1 MVFGAV
7 RKGFLAHLEYLC
19 IMFFNAGQSKWAR
32 INNRTLTVHKYL
44 NLFHLYPCCRCWNPW
59 IRSLLDLWLNT
70 TSLHRLLAKN
80 KFHGNLYK
88 ITKFPCKQICGQ
100 YHSHT
105 TVFKCDFWLKH
116 GKAPKTT
123 TALVAMVKAKR
134 TEGVYSH
141 PTQTIIRYTQNKKL
155 SQRALAIPTPS
166 SLGGGMNRN
175 SVVELGERLLPAGF
189 QTHLNHFQMKW
200 GVFSF

>member
-7 RKGFLAHLEYLC
+7 RKGFVAHLEYLC

-59 IRSLLDLWLNT
+59 IRSLLNT

-105 TVFKCDFWLKH
+105 TVFTCDFRLKH

-166 SLGGGMNRN
+166 SLGGGDEQKFCSRIGGKAAPSWFPDSSQPFPDEM
-175 SVVELGERLLPAGF
+175 GRL
-189 QTHLNHFQMKW
+189 
-200 GVFSF
+200 